1 MIKQTLCFTNTAYLS
16 MKNRQM
22 VIDTKSDKG
31 IVTRPIED
39 LGLVVIESHSV
50 TITSALLAA
59 LLANNA
65 AVLVCDTKHLPNGLL
80 LPMVGNTLFTERTR
94 AHINASLPLK
104 KQLWQQT
111 VVAKISNQ
119 GGVLRHYQ
127 KKDTSCMDV
136 WAKSV
141 KSGDP
146 ENLEARAAVFYWHNL
161 FEDDPYFRRGD
172 EDNPVND
179 LLNYGYAILRAVIA
193 RALVGAGLMPQLG
206 IFHHNKY
213 NPFCLAD
220 DVMEPYRPYVDT
232 LVMEIISEHGK
243 ECELSTNIK
252 KQLLSIPV
260 IDVKMNRVR
269 RPLMIA
275 AEMTAASLAKCFTG
289 ELRKISFPQFE

>member
-1 MIKQTLCFTNTAYLS
+1 MIKQTICFSNPAYLS

-22 VIDTKSDKG
+22 VIDTKSDSG
-31 IVTRPIED
+31 ILTRPIED
-39 LGLVVIESHSV
+39 IGLVVIESHSV

-65 AVLVCDTKHLPNGLL
+65 AVLVCDDKHLPNGLL
-80 LPMVGNTLFTERTR
+80 LPVAGNTLFTERTS

-111 VVAKISNQ
+111 IVAKISNQ
-119 GGVLRHYQ
+119 GSLLKQLQNQETG
-127 KKDTSCMDV
+127 CMEV
-136 WAKSV
+136 WAKNV

-161 FEDDPYFRRGD
+161 FEDDPAFRRGD
-172 EDNPVND
+172 ESNPAND

-220 DVMEPYRPYVDT
+220 DIMEPYRPYVDK
-232 LVMEIISEHGK
+232 LVIEIIKLHGR
-243 ECELSTNIK
+243 ECELTSGIK
-252 KQLLSIPV
+252 RHLLSIPV
-260 IDVKMNRVR
+260 MDVKINKVK

-275 AEMTAASLAKCFTG
+275 AEMTASSLARCFTG
-289 ELRKISFPQFE
+289 ELRKISFPQF